1 MADDPKQV
9 SMEELVVSNM
19 YSIGALVRL
28 LIEKGILDKE
38 EILGKIGE
46 IKTEHQQER
55 EIQ

>member
-19 YSIGALVRL
+19 YSIEALVRL

-38 EILGKIGE
+38 EIIE
-46 IKTEHQQER
+46 RIKEVGQEHQQSR
-55 EIQ
+55 KIH